1 MPSLSLAV
9 SVILLVLMTK
19 VCIIRGSCSNRQTS
33 DCCSTGYFYDSVSR
47 KCMVCPDGFTG
58 VNCSIKC
65 RFPSYGYRCQSACNC
80 SEENCE
86 ASTGCILNTQRIPKK
101 NDALSTTGGSL
112 VYASDQET
120 GSVSGSKQINLETKI
135 SPDVVAT
142 PVLVTTVVVLLVVL
156 VAIVSRY
163 TWRKYVARREN
174 GREQRR
180 KPCKRL

>member
-47 KCMVCPDGFTG
+47 KCM
-58 VNCSIKC
+58 
-65 RFPSYGYRCQSACNC
+65 
-80 SEENCE
+80 
-86 ASTGCILNTQRIPKK
+86 
-101 NDALSTTGGSL
+101 DALSTTGGSL

-163 TWRKYVARREN
+163 TWRKKPGHSDETNENLYDELDEKKMDAAKEKNEKGPKTLDKTLQNDYIDSLALKKRQSDRES
-174 GREQRR
+174 
-180 KPCKRL
+180 KHFYDPLK